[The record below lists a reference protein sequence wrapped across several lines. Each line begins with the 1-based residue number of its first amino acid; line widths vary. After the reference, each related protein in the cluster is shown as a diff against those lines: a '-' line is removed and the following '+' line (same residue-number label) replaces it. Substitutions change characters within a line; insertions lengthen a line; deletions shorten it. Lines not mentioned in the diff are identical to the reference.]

1 MLIKPAGPLA
11 APAVAGVDVA
21 EAAPAPPP
29 APPANAAAPP
39 DRVESVAPV
48 DAPAAP
54 EGVEAAYLRR
64 VDEAFAAELSTLVSG
79 DERLERLM
87 SDDR

>member
-29 APPANAAAPP
+29 APP